1 MSASDGAAG
10 RTGGLRG
17 GTQVL
22 VKLTNQGSSLVD
34 GGFKGGLPKNVA
46 HGVQALGGLKPK
58 VKRLALGFQGFQEGA
73 RLPECHQTDVIGSDD
88 AQCGG
93 AGKPEFC

>member
-22 VKLTNQGSSLVD
+22 VKLTNQGSSLVN
-34 GGFKGGLPKNVA
+34 GGFKGGLPHNVA
-46 HGVQALGGLKPK
+46 HRVQALGGIKPK

-73 RLPECHQTDVIGSDD
+73 RLPECHQTDVIGSDHS
-88 AQCGG
+88 QCGS
-93 AGKPEFC
+93 AGEPEFG

>member
-34 GGFKGGLPKNVA
+34 GGFKGGLPNHVA
-46 HGVQALGGLKPK
+46 HRIQALGGLKPK
-58 VKRLALGFQGFQEGA
+58 VKRLALGFKGFQEGA
-73 RLPECHQTDVIGSDD
+73 RLPESHQTDVIGSDD

-93 AGKPEFC
+93 PGEPEFG

>member
-17 GTQVL
+17 GTEVL
-22 VKLTNQGSSLVD
+22 VKLTDQGSSLVD

-46 HGVQALGGLKPK
+46 HRVQSLGGLKPQ

-73 RLPECHQTDVIGSDD
+73 GLPECHQTGVIGSED
-88 AQCGG
+88 AQCGS
-93 AGKPEFC
+93 AGEAQFC